1 MCIVWLYKLYMMI
14 GCILFSY
21 YLCLINAFGYHV
33 RSKDYER
40 MIAAEV
46 HIGTKNMN
54 FGMRDYVFKRRD
66 DST

>member
-1 MCIVWLYKLYMMI
+1 MVVQNLHNDWLYS
-14 GCILFSY
+14 FSN
-21 YLCLINAFGYHV
+21 YLCLINAFGYHL